1 MDLKKKLYRSNKRRM
16 IAGVCGGIGE
26 YFDIDPILVRIVFLL
41 LCLMGGS
48 GVFFYIFCWI
58 IIPKQGQENRN
69 QEKARNFAD
78 ELRERAIGFTG
89 RDKTSGG
96 LKRKK
101 RGTPKGN
108 IIGVLLVFFGFILLF
123 DKVSAFSF
131 LRWDLFWMAV
141 IILIGFYLIFRRS
154 SRK

>member
-1 MDLKKKLYRSNKRRM
+1 MDIKKKLYRSTERRM

-26 YFDIDPILVRIVFLL
+26 YFSIDPVLVRIVFLL

-58 IIPKQGQENRN
+58 IIPKQGQENRS
-69 QEKARNFAD
+69 QQKMRYFAD
-78 ELRERAIGFTG
+78 EIRERAMGFTRG
-89 RDKTSGG
+89 DKTSGG

-108 IIGVLLVFFGFILLF
+108 IIGILLVFLGFILLF
-123 DKVSAFSF
+123 DKVSSFSF
-131 LRWDLFWMAV
+131 LRWDLFWMVV
-141 IILIGFYLIFRRS
+141 IILIGFYIIFK
-154 SRK
+154 RK